1 MKQTDFFGAA
11 EWVGFDPAAV
21 SVHARKSFSATNT
34 AKAEL
39 LILGF
44 GFFEAYLNGTPVSED
59 RFLPLNTDFHDR
71 EILIDGKDWGEKTAH
86 RVYVCRF
93 DVTPLIKDGENV
105 LGVMLGNGWYA
116 GREHAFGD
124 KKLIFRLLL
133 TEKNGTETEILSDE
147 TVLWK
152 AGFVT
157 EYRFTS
163 FQTQDFT
170 GYDDTWFLP
179 GGSTDG
185 FEKVGITDIPETEYL
200 YSDCPADRISEII
213 IPKIIRSEIGKKTY
227 DLGKNCS
234 GIAVV
239 SLNGKAGDTVKV
251 TVGEEK
257 TADNAVDEYLVWGQ
271 ETSFICGGTPREAY
285 TRYTWNNGRYV
296 SVEGN
301 AKLLRWE
308 VIHTDTEVNSSF
320 ESTDINLKWLYDA
333 FVNTQLCNMHAGIPS
348 DCPHLERRGYTG
360 DGELACD
367 AAMET
372 LDIRKFYEKWIADIS
387 DCQDRLSGHIQY
399 TAPYV
404 KSGGG
409 PGGWGCAI
417 VHVPYEYYK
426 HYGDG
431 SFMKELYPQMKEY
444 FRYLDDH
451 SENGLILS
459 DREGEWCLG
468 DWCVARG
475 ARVKILLP
483 EPFVN
488 DYFYIRSINEI
499 LECADVIGLSDAE
512 KEALENKKAAL
523 IKAVN
528 DTYFDPATGDYA
540 DNVQGAN
547 AFAVDLGLGDERTL
561 THTVE
566 FYTDLG
572 MYDTGIFGTDILT
585 RVLFEK
591 GYAPLAFEL
600 LTNDKMFSFGNLR
613 LQGATSLW
621 EYWTGR
627 RSHSHPMF
635 GAVVAYLFRYILG
648 IRTDET
654 GLVKI
659 EPLYTGKDG
668 EFSGSMTTLQGKVSV
683 KVKYAGDKAE
693 ISVISPCD
701 TELIF
706 GGKEFNIPKNQSFC
720 QCVSKEY

>member
-11 EWVGFDPAAV
+11 EWVGFAPDAV
-21 SVHARKSFSATNT
+21 SVHARKSFSAKNT
-34 AKAEL
+34 MKAEL
-39 LILGF
+39 TILGF

-59 RFLPLNTDFHDR
+59 KFLPLNTDFHDR
-71 EILIDGKDWGEKTAH
+71 EILINGRDWGEKTAH
-86 RVYVCRF
+86 RVYVSRF
-93 DVTPLIKDGENV
+93 DVTPLIKEGENV
-105 LGVMLGNGWYA
+105 LGVMLGDGWYA
-116 GREHAFGD
+116 NREHAFGD
-124 KKLIFRLLL
+124 KKLIFRLCL
-133 TEKNGTETEILSDE
+133 TNANGKQTEILSDAS
-147 TVLWK
+147 VLWRK
-152 AGFVT
+152 GFVT
-157 EYRFTS
+157 KYSFTNA
-163 FQTQDFT
+163 QEQDFT
-170 GYDDTWFLP
+170 GFDETWMLP
-179 GGSTDG
+179 GGSTEG
-185 FEKVGITDIPETEYL
+185 FAPVNLTELPATEYL
-200 YSDCPADRISEII
+200 TSDCPADRVCEII
-213 IPKIIRSEIGKKTY
+213 TPGIIRSDIGKKTY
-227 DLGKNCS
+227 DIGKNCS
-234 GIAVV
+234 GVAVV
-239 SLNGKAGDTVKV
+239 LLNGGAGETV
-251 TVGEEK
+251 TVSVSEEK
-257 TADNAVDEYLVWGQ
+257 TADNAADEHFVWGQ
-271 ETSFICGGTPREAY
+271 TTTFVCDGKSREAY
-285 TRYTWNNGRYV
+285 TRFTWNNGRFIEV
-296 SVEGN
+296 AGN
-301 AKLLRWE
+301 AKLLRFE
-308 VIHTDTEVNSSF
+308 VIHTSAPVNSSF
-320 ESTDINLKWLYDA
+320 CSTDINLQWLYDA
-333 FVNTQLCNMHAGIPS
+333 FINTQLSNMHAGIPS

-367 AAMET
+367 AVMET
-372 LDIRKFYEKWIADIS
+372 LDAKAFYEKWIADIS

-417 VHVPYEYYK
+417 VHVPYEFYK
-426 HYGDG
+426 HYGDAR
-431 SFMKELYPQMKEY
+431 FMKELYPQMLEY

-451 SENGLILS
+451 SENGIITS

-475 ARVKILLP
+475 SRRKILIP

-488 DYFYIRSINEI
+488 NYFYVKSLNEV
-499 LECADVIGLSDAE
+499 LECAEVIGLSAE
-512 KEALENKKAAL
+512 DKEKLENKKAAV
-523 IKAVN
+523 IEAIN
-528 DTYFDPATGDYA
+528 SHYYDPATGNYA

-547 AFAVDLGLGDERTL
+547 AFAADIGLGDERTL
-561 THTVE
+561 QNAVD

-585 RVLFEK
+585 RILFEK
-591 GYAPLAFEL
+591 GCSALAAEL
-600 LTNDKMFSFGNLR
+600 LSNEKMFSFGNLR
-613 LQGATSLW
+613 LQGATTLW

-706 GGKEFNIPKNQSFC
+706 GGKEFNITKNQSFC